1 VTNVTILLSFAKLEP
16 KKSLTSLHCGDVKDF
31 NIPTVQSLVKH
42 TLTFKKWPHV
52 TKNTKND
59 VKVEVFSV
67 AKGLDSLID

>member
-1 VTNVTILLSFAKLEP
+1 
-16 KKSLTSLHCGDVKDF
+16 LTRQYN

-67 AKGLDSLID
+67 AKGLDY